1 MSLVPQSSFALKRAH
16 KELDKAYKNGDWES
30 VRHWDKELAAS
41 LTEACNDDNRSAKDL
56 IYDMEKI
63 LKSYSKLVSA
73 LPEAFVFH
81 LPEK

>member
-1 MSLVPQSSFALKRAH
+1 MPLVPSSSFALKRAH
-16 KELDKAYKNGDWES
+16 KELNKAYEKGDWES

-41 LTEACNDDNRSAKDL
+41 LTEACNDDGRSARDL

-73 LPEAFVFH
+73 LPDAFVFQQ
-81 LPEK
+81 PK